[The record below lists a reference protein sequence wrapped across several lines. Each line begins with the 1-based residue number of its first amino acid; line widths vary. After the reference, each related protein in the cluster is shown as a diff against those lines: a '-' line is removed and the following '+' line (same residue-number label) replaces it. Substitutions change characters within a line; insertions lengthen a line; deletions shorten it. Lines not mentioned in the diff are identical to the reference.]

1 MDIGIPA
8 EVMTDEFRVGLTPRG
23 VSLLTQAGHRCY
35 IERGA
40 GEGAGF
46 ANQDYE
52 RAGGL
57 IVYGA
62 QEVYQR
68 ADFVLKVGCPTLAEL
83 DAAPE
88 GQTICAFW
96 HLAARAHDLIP
107 TLVERRI
114 TAIAYEAIQTDDGL
128 LPVLHP
134 LSQIAG
140 RMSPQIA
147 AHWLQNDGGGSG
159 VLISGIAGIPPV
171 TVCIL
176 GAGVVGTNAAIAF
189 HGLGAR
195 VTVLDNDMAR
205 LQQIEGHFQ
214 GQVTTMVAYNFN
226 IARAVRNARVLIGA
240 VLERGHRAPVLV
252 TRERGDQPPND
263 PRRPGVRRGG
273 RDPLLRAEHAGRG
286 RPDGHQRL
294 PERRLA
300 LHPAAGRR
308 RLPGSDGRRRKPAAR
323 GHGSRRRGTER
334 AAGVAGRRSG
344 AGELAWHIGLSFT
357 TNDAARLKKPSGSSN
372 LASACS

>member
-8 EVMTDEFRVGLTPRG
+8 EVTTNEFRVGLTPRG

-62 QEVYQR
+62 QEVYRR
-68 ADFVLKVGCPTLAEL
+68 AGLVLKVGCPTPAEL
-83 DAAPE
+83 DAAQE

-96 HLAARAHDLIP
+96 HLAARAHNLIP
-107 TLVERRI
+107 ALVEQRI
-114 TAIAYEAIQTDDGL
+114 TAIAYESIQRDDGV
-128 LPVLHP
+128 LPVLRP
-134 LSQIAG
+134 LSEIAG
-140 RMSPQIA
+140 RMAPQVA

-195 VTVLDNDMAR
+195 VTVLDVDLAR
-205 LQQIEGHFQ
+205 LQGIEGRFG
-214 GQVTTMVAYNFN
+214 GQVTTMVAYDFN
-226 IARAVRNARVLIGA
+226 VARAVRNARVLIGA
-240 VLERGHRAPVLV
+240 VLERGSRAPVLV
-252 TRERGDQPPND
+252 TREMVRSMRPSSVILDISIDEGGCVETSRPMTHADPVFVEEGVIHYCVPNM
-263 PRRPGVRRGG
+263 PGVVARTATNAYLNAAWPYIQRLAAEGSQAAMDADESLRRGV
-273 RDPLLRAEHAGRG
+273 PVH
-286 RPDGHQRL
+286 DGVVMN
-294 PERRLA
+294 ERLA
-300 LHPAAGRR
+300 ALVGEGGR
-308 RLPGSDGRRRKPAAR
+308 
-323 GHGSRRRGTER
+323 
-334 AAGVAGRRSG
+334 
-344 AGELAWHIGLSFT
+344 
-357 TNDAARLKKPSGSSN
+357 
-372 LASACS
+372 